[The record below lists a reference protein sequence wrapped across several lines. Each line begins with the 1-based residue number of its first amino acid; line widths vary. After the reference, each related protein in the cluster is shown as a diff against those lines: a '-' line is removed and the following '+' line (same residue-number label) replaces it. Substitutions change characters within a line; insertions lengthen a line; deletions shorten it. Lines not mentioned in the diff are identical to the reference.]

1 MLYRVIYGNNMY
13 QQSIFLMTDKPI
25 KDLAYFVEDKYG
37 EILRFDEQYNIFY
50 LVEGGSVV
58 FRKQEV
64 LKL

>member
-1 MLYRVIYGNNMY
+1 MLYRVVYGNNMY
-13 QQSIFLMTDKPI
+13 QSSIFLMTDKPI